1 MIELR
6 WLVFGSGPRVLQ
18 SRIKY
23 DKTVYALP
31 AGVKPLN
38 PHTET
43 VWSEWSDIPQ
53 YLCGFDENG
62 ERKVMDR
69 AL

>member
-6 WLVFGSGPRVLQ
+6 WLVFGSGHRVLQ
-18 SRIKY
+18 YRVREREVRSTRGA
-23 DKTVYALP
+23 D
-31 AGVKPLN
+31 GN
-38 PHTET
+38 PGWVTEHTWT
-43 VWSEWSDIPQ
+43 DWSDVPQ
-53 YLCGFDENG
+53 VLCGFDENG

>member
-6 WLVFGSGPRVLQ
+6 WLVFGSGHRVLQ
-18 SRIKY
+18 QRTCYLRETWNGHS
-23 DKTVYALP
+23 A
-31 AGVKPLN
+31 PLKEQAW
-38 PHTET
+38 T
-43 VWSEWSDIPQ
+43 EWSDIPQ